1 MGIDYMEIGA
11 SPSDEDCAQ
20 LGSDNYDK
28 LSRIELNAY
37 VHQLERMF
45 PYVKNS
51 DSLKFAAKRFNHDFG
66 TYAEVV
72 IYFDTANDFE
82 YNCAIDIEHNLPM
95 NWDKEAREEIKN
107 KLNNQN
113 EKDKS

>member
-1 MGIDYMEIGA
+1 MIDYMEIGS
-11 SPSDEDCAQ
+11 SPTDEHCAQ
-20 LGSDNYDK
+20 LGSDEYAV

-45 PYVKNS
+45 PHVKET
-51 DSLKFAAKRFNHDFG
+51 DSLKFAVKRFNHDFG

-82 YNCAIDIEHNLPM
+82 YNCAIDIEHNLPS
-95 NWDKEAREEIKN
+95 NWDKEAKKEIKQQLQT
-107 KLNNQN
+107 K
-113 EKDKS
+113 KDKS

>member
-1 MGIDYMEIGA
+1 MGIDYMEIGS

-51 DSLKFAAKRFNHDFG
+51 DSLKFAVKRFNHDFG

-72 IYFDTANDFE
+72 IYFDTANEFE

-95 NWDKEAREEIKN
+95 NWDEEAKEEIKN
-107 KLNNQN
+107 KLQTD
-113 EKDKS
+113 KDKS